1 MSQVQQLLES
11 AAGSWK
17 SLQSDAAKLAG
28 KWSKT
33 GLLENLG
40 EVDKNNMSI
49 LLENQ
54 AKQLVTENNTIS
66 SNSSFTSGGQGE
78 NWAGIALPL
87 VRKVFGTIVAKEFVS
102 VQPMNMPS
110 GLVFFLDFQYGNTKN
125 PFTAGQSLYGNR
137 NTASEFPFATPAP
150 VGGLYGGATG
160 AVWFTSESG
169 TLYHTGYQ
177 NYAPLAGQNIWDSQY
192 RYGGRTGLQDNYHPI
207 RVHN

>member
-33 GLLENLG
+33 GLLEGLG
-40 EVDKNNMSI
+40 ELDKNNMSI

-66 SNSSFTSGGQGE
+66 SNSYFTSGGQGE

-110 GLVFFLDFQYGNTKN
+110 GLVFFLDFQYGNNKSPTLLVN
-125 PFTAGQSLYGNR
+125 LCMVLAIQLLNSPSL
-137 NTASEFPFATPAP
+137 
-150 VGGLYGGATG
+150 L
-160 AVWFTSESG
+160 
-169 TLYHTGYQ
+169 
-177 NYAPLAGQNIWDSQY
+177 LALLVVYMVVLLVS
-192 RYGGRTGLQDNYHPI
+192 
-207 RVHN
+207 